1 MKEETSTSSFPIKSL
16 QEILSI
22 GYLALLLF
30 GLIRETLT
38 YWALGINIVS
48 YSSILDILLSPVIIL
63 TGNKFL
69 LGAVVI
75 IPLLFYWG
83 TTQFEKFHHRNKEK
97 EWYQKRFDAVQIE
110 ESYKKENFSIL
121 FVLSMTFGLLLGIFF
136 ASGFMDGQE
145 LKEEIE
151 AGTHKMTHILTFEDK
166 EVLTV
171 KIIGQ
176 NSQYI
181 FYVLEK
187 DTEIA
192 ISPIQGNVKRIQKIK
207 NIKNK

>member
-1 MKEETSTSSFPIKSL
+1 MKEDTKSNSFPIKSL

-30 GLIRETLT
+30 GLIRETIT
-38 YWALGINIVS
+38 YGILGLNIIS
-48 YSSILDILLSPVIIL
+48 YSSILDILLSPVSIL
-63 TGNKFL
+63 TGNKVL

-83 TTQFEKFHHRNKEK
+83 TQQFEKFHNRNKEK
-97 EWYQKRFDAVQIE
+97 EWYQKRFDAVEIE
-110 ESYKKENFSIL
+110 KSYAKENFSIL

-136 ASGFMDGQE
+136 ASGVMDGQE
-145 LKEEIE
+145 LKEELDKG
-151 AGTHKMTHILTFEDK
+151 ALKMTHNLTFIDK
-166 EVLTV
+166 DVVSV

-181 FYVLEK
+181 FYVVDGK
-187 DTEIA
+187 TEIS
-192 ISPIQGNVKRIQKIK
+192 ISPIQGNIKRIEPL
-207 NIKNK
+207 NKVVEG